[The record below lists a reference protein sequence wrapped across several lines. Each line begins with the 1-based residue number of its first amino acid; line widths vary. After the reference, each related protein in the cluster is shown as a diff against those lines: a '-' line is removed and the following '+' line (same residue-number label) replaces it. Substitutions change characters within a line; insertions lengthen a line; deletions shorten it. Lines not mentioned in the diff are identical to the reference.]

1 MSDTTTINPL
11 YFCTDVSSYHVRCHF
26 PIRYLDGPDLV
37 SRVTTAKLRGEPRQ
51 LPVPRLRQLRC
62 YLGPPT
68 PLWPIQNGKNMA
80 RSAMFFPWRAGRHPP
95 PPGPKARR
103 AGGPAEAGALIA
115 GSRPITITC
124 KSHVAN
130 FQCIQGHDKYL
141 GAHFAWGAHFCL
153 GLLHRGPYRYF
164 SPLDKTFKTT

>member
-1 MSDTTTINPL
+1 MCPDSCDPKQGSLRRIIFSPSDTST
-11 YFCTDVSSYHVRCHF
+11 
-26 PIRYLDGPDLV
+26 GLV
-37 SRVTTAKLRGEPRQ
+37 SRARDTTRDAGRHPPPRCIPEPR
-51 LPVPRLRQLRC
+51 PRPSCLR
-62 YLGPPT
+62 
-68 PLWPIQNGKNMA
+68 PIQNGKNMA

-124 KSHVAN
+124 KSHAAN

-164 SPLDKTFKTT
+164 SLGFLVQSFFFGGAKSNCMV